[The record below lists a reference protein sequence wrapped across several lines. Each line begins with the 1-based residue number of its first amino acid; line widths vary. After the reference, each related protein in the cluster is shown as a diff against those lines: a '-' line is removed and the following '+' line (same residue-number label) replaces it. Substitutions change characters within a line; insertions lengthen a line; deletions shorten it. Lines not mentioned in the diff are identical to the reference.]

1 MHCETLVLLTFVFL
15 IYCSLFNTFKL
26 FLMKNALS
34 ELEPQAFEPP
44 ALEPQA
50 LEPQSP

>member
-15 IYCSLFNTFKL
+15 IYSSLFNSFKL
-26 FLMKNALS
+26 FLMKNTLS
-34 ELEPQAFEPP
+34 EIEPQAFEPP